1 MAKISVIVPIYNAE
15 AYLAKCIESLIHQSY
30 HALQIILVDDGSTDK
45 SHTIAAQYAEQDTR
59 IALYSQPNRG
69 QAAARNL
76 GLQHATGEWVSFVD
90 ADDYLDSDYYE
101 HLLQHSANNDCVQ
114 IGYRRVTA
122 DGEILEEK
130 YPRHFYQFTSPCMRI
145 YRREILIQ
153 HHLTF
158 PEGMIYEDVIFSL
171 DFWATGPT
179 FISLPYTGYNYTY
192 NPLSTTA
199 KRNRAKEKI
208 LFQLLRQ
215 RLHHAANSRLWCIT
229 LLTIIR
235 LKLHFMRYD

>member
-1 MAKISVIVPIYNAE
+1 M
-15 AYLAKCIESLIHQSY
+15 IHQSY
-30 HALQIILVDDGSTDK
+30 RALQIILVDDGSTDK

-69 QAAARNL
+69 QAAARNE

-145 YRREILIQ
+145 YRREVLIQ

-158 PEGMIYEDVIFSL
+158 PEGIRRRYFLAGLLGDLSYVYQSPIYGL
-171 DFWATGPT
+171 
-179 FISLPYTGYNYTY
+179 
-192 NPLSTTA
+192 
-199 KRNRAKEKI
+199 
-208 LFQLLRQ
+208 QLHL
-215 RLHHAANSRLWCIT
+215 
-229 LLTIIR
+229 
-235 LKLHFMRYD
+235 